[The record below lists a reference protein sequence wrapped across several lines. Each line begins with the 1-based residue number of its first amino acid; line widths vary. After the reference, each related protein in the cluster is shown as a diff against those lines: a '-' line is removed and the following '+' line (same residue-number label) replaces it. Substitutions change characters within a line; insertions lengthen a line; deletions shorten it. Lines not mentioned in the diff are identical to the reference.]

1 MSKTQKISLS
11 VKKQHQD
18 LLDLADAYA
27 DRNMMS
33 RSDFMF
39 KLVRQYDYQQR
50 RNKAN
55 A

>member
-1 MSKTQKISLS
+1 MSKTKKISIS
-11 VKKQHQD
+11 VKKNNED
-18 LLDLADAYA
+18 TIDILDAYA
-27 DRNMMS
+27 DRCKLS
-33 RSDFMF
+33 RSDFLF